1 VGAFGAGRKFGGVLR
16 VVLAFGDVKCAP
28 HLPIGHRSVAMR
40 NLAQVEQPH
49 FSHLPVPLSAAEC
62 HHSQARQIDFRSA
75 KISGDAVLN
84 PD

>member
-1 VGAFGAGRKFGGVLR
+1 
-16 VVLAFGDVKCAP
+16 
-28 HLPIGHRSVAMR
+28 MR